1 MIYVVSVSGGAG
13 STLALERAI
22 EKHGIDNVVAV
33 FADTNTEHED
43 LYDLL
48 NHIKTRHP
56 SLSFV
61 WLDNDGMDIWD
72 CFDKYGMIS
81 TPNGACKAS
90 LELKQKPIAKWVK
103 ENCDP
108 KTHVICSGLEFSE
121 PERMQR
127 FDARWEPYTCWHP
140 LADAPL
146 LSDCQIID
154 AVSEF
159 GYPDQ
164 TLYERRYPHNNCG
177 GGCVLA
183 GIGQWA
189 GFYQDDPDRFDYHL
203 QREKQFNEL
212 HRQGKR
218 EATILKDRST
228 RVETGDDGNLVLKS
242 DSRPMSLETLVERVH
257 NNDVNLRDFRTACG
271 CMLGEQGNLFDLLK
285 EDDGCF

>member
-22 EKHGIDNVVAV
+22 EKHGIDKVVAV

-56 SLSFV
+56 NLSFV

-108 KTHVICSGLEFSE
+108 KTHIICSGLEFSE

-127 FDARWEPYTCWHP
+127 FDARWLPIPVGIP
-140 LADAPL
+140 LQMHHYY
-146 LSDCQIID
+146 QI
-154 AVSEF
+154 AR
-159 GYPDQ
+159 
-164 TLYERRYPHNNCG
+164 L
-177 GGCVLA
+177 
-183 GIGQWA
+183 
-189 GFYQDDPDRFDYHL
+189 
-203 QREKQFNEL
+203 
-212 HRQGKR
+212 
-218 EATILKDRST
+218 
-228 RVETGDDGNLVLKS
+228 
-242 DSRPMSLETLVERVH
+242 
-257 NNDVNLRDFRTACG
+257 
-271 CMLGEQGNLFDLLK
+271 
-285 EDDGCF
+285 